1 MTVQLL
7 SISQMSAES
16 QKLRKWIRTLKLL
29 ITKKKIKLLRQK
41 ERTFIT
47 NEKDWANGDDS
58 DYDTE
63 YVNLALMAKTDDQK
77 LVLQAVR

>member
-1 MTVQLL
+1 M
-7 SISQMSAES
+7 I
-16 QKLRKWIRTLKLL
+16 
-29 ITKKKIKLLRQK
+29 KKKIELLRQK

-58 DYDTE
+58 YYDTE